1 MKRQQL
7 FLRNPE
13 DQFLYPWPVFGD
25 KVFSG
30 CFLKALGIILESSW
44 SLFRLCSTRNIW
56 TLVRTFSPR
65 AAGEAL
71 LYALYA
77 VLVHEGSGCQT
88 GHYYCFVKAKV
99 HFVICVGV
107 LCPSVASCLRVLF

>member
-1 MKRQQL
+1 MS
-7 FLRNPE
+7 E
-13 DQFLYPWPVFGD
+13 
-25 KVFSG
+25 
-30 CFLKALGIILESSW
+30 
-44 SLFRLCSTRNIW
+44 
-56 TLVRTFSPR
+56 

-88 GHYYCFVKAKV
+88 GRYYCFVKVKV

-107 LCPSVASCLRVLF
+107 LCPSVASCLWFCFKSPAGHLKLALPFFAGQRWTLVQDE